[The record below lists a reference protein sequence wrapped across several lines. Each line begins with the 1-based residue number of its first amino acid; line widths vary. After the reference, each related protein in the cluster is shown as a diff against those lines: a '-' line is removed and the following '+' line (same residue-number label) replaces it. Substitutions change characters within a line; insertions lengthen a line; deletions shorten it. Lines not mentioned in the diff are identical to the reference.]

1 MSQSKRSKPGR
12 SAYWQDLVDQWS
24 LSGLSQAA
32 FCRKRGITYG
42 SFTWWKQ
49 RLTPATDD
57 HVALRDSR
65 SSRSSH
71 SKHGVRSS
79 RGSRGSTTKLDSL
92 RKAQTKTGS
101 LPDAQTKTGS
111 FVEVQVTGSATRP
124 NYEVILQR
132 GRVLR
137 IYDPFDSESVAR
149 LIAAVEGAE

>member
-1 MSQSKRSKPGR
+1 MSQSQRSKPGR

-49 RLTPATDD
+49 RLTTAAGG
-57 HVALRDSR
+57 HVAALRDA
-65 SSRSSH
+65 
-71 SKHGVRSS
+71 RSS
-79 RGSRGSTTKLDSL
+79 RGSRSPRGSTAKLDSL

-101 LPDAQTKTGS
+101 LLDAQTKMGS

-137 IYDPFDSESVAR
+137 IYDPFDSESVSR
-149 LIAAVEGAE
+149 LIAAVEDVE

>member
-1 MSQSKRSKPGR
+1 MSQSQRSKPGR
-12 SAYWQDLVDQWS
+12 PAYWQDLVDQWS

-49 RLTPATDD
+49 RLTTAAGG
-57 HVALRDSR
+57 HVAALRDAR
-65 SSRSSH
+65 SSRD
-71 SKHGVRSS
+71 VRSS
-79 RGSRGSTTKLDSL
+79 CGARRSHGSRSSRGSTTKLDSL
-92 RKAQTKTGS
+92 RKAQTKM
-101 LPDAQTKTGS
+101 GS

-137 IYDPFDSESVAR
+137 IYDPFDSESVSR
-149 LIAAVEGAE
+149 LIAAVEDVE